1 MRSSCLALDLSASLI
16 CRSSLTANC
25 VTTAIFCPEDAK
37 ALPMASRGF
46 VPCEAWTRERA
57 ISRSAAPLR
66 HPFSRSSSR
75 LFQSALGAVPVFRED
90 QQCLDAL
97 EEFPGRIPKRSAD
110 QKQGYAKKV
119 TRSVFRVFQEP
130 TTLPPHFITF
140 MQRLTIGVPIVR
152 PSCFTGSSDCDYH

>member
-1 MRSSCLALDLSASLI
+1 
-16 CRSSLTANC
+16 
-25 VTTAIFCPEDAK
+25 
-37 ALPMASRGF
+37 MASRGF

-97 EEFPGRIPKRSAD
+97 QEFPGRIPKRSAD
-110 QKQGYAKKV
+110 EKQGIRQKSHSVGLSRIPGTDDSATALYNFYA
-119 TRSVFRVFQEP
+119 TFNYWRTNSQ
-130 TTLPPHFITF
+130 TLMFYWE
-140 MQRLTIGVPIVR
+140 Q
-152 PSCFTGSSDCDYH
+152 